1 MRQPQNAK
9 RGRGRGRRGNGNNH
23 HNHVPNRNTSYESNG
38 PDVKLRGNAQQLHEK
53 YMALAHDA
61 ASAGERISAEAYTQ
75 FADHY
80 FRLHQAAVGVAET
93 KRQQDQAAAAVSAE
107 AAAGDADNGEAGA
120 GEVSS
125 GDILSDGNDAD
136 ATPAVVH
143 DTADTAD
150 VKPAR
155 RRGRQNGKSAAA
167 ADDADV
173 RHFDPLAALDGGLDG
188 LDCWRILCPQI
199 ATLLADAGAAF
210 VEIGAGQGKAVGRLG
225 VANKLCVAGSFADLS
240 GHERCL
246 QFQKEI

>member
-93 KRQQDQAAAAVSAE
+93 KRQQDLAAAAATADASPGE
-107 AAAGDADNGEAGA
+107 AASGEAASSEVTNSAISSDNHGA
-120 GEVSS
+120 AE
-125 GDILSDGNDAD
+125 
-136 ATPAVVH
+136 PAVGGSDDSV
-143 DTADTAD
+143 AA
-150 VKPAR
+150 KSAR
-155 RRGRQNGKSAAA
+155 RRGRSNGKSADAPDN
-167 ADDADV
+167 ADTASKPSGA
-173 RHFDPLAALDGGLDG
+173 PLSPA
-188 LDCWRILCPQI
+188 Q
-199 ATLLADAGAAF
+199 LAEAVQD
-210 VEIGAGQGKAVGRLG
+210 KAV
-225 VANKLCVAGSFADLS
+225 AS
-240 GHERCL
+240 
-246 QFQKEI
+246 